1 MPQARI
7 SYFLFMLLVFS
18 SSLRFLFL
26 LSKDGGTC
34 SISLTPSLCGGK
46 AKRCCARTSL
56 ETWNHKLGLVW
67 YETRTE
73 ASLPSHSQ
81 LPRFGVP
88 AATSGPYYIPTYAKP
103 LFVEAAE
110 LGFFL

>member
-1 MPQARI
+1 MPQARV
-7 SYFLFMLLVFS
+7 SYFLFMLLMFS

-46 AKRCCARTSL
+46 AERCCART
-56 ETWNHKLGLVW
+56 
-67 YETRTE
+67 TE

-103 LFVEAAE
+103 LLLRQQNLDSF
-110 LGFFL
+110 